1 MTHGSSGLDL
11 SLVLRLL
18 LYPLSSS
25 IVARVFLFFLFFLL
39 SSFCLLSVFF
49 LLSIVLIVVL
59 IAFDFFFLSQ
69 LECTHV
75 PPHS

>member
-25 IVARVFLFFLFFLL
+25 IVARVFLFFLL
-39 SSFCLLSVFF
+39 SSFCLPSVFF

-59 IAFDFFFLSQ
+59 IAFDFFLSQ